1 MEGKLL
7 LRVVETVRDEAERQD
22 DEQQRILGGLYM

>member
-1 MEGKLL
+1 MEGRLL

-22 DEQQRILGGLYM
+22 VEQQRMFGGLYR

>member
-7 LRVVETVRDEAERQD
+7 LRVAETVRNGSERQD
-22 DEQQRILGGLYM
+22 DEQQRMFGGLDR

>member
-7 LRVVETVRDEAERQD
+7 LRVVETVSDEAERQD